1 MFATS
6 HTVENSLLESEAG
19 RAVFDC
25 LIQANVDPRRIPVD
39 TIKEM
44 LLAEC
49 RYRSTSEDVL
59 LPA

>member
-6 HTVENSLLESEAG
+6 NSVENSLLESEAG

-25 LIQANVDPRRIPVD
+25 LIQANVDPRRVPVD
-39 TIKEM
+39 AIKDM

-49 RYRSTSEDVL
+49 RYRRNGDDV
-59 LPA
+59 AMHA